1 MSERAG
7 VLLTPASTRRLALQL
22 GVRPMRSRGQNFLID
37 ANTVRRIVAA
47 AGVVPGARVLEVGP
61 GLGALTLGLL
71 QAGAWVHAVELDATL
86 AAELPRTV
94 ATRLPEATPRLQ
106 VRQADALGLL
116 GPEAPGATRLVANLP
131 YAVAVPI
138 ILRALEVFPS
148 LDRGLV
154 MVQEEIAH
162 RLVAAPG
169 SRVYGAPSV
178 KAAWWA
184 QLTLAG
190 RIPRSV
196 FWPTPRVDSAL
207 VAFRRHP
214 PPAGPEREHVFR
226 LVDAAFAQRRKS
238 LRAALAGLLGS
249 AGAAQRLLESAG
261 IDPARRGETLGL
273 AEFVRLAGCAPHV
286 VPPAGRRPAGVGRPA
301 PSADDDGDKTLPRE

>member
-1 MSERAG
+1 MVSDRAG
-7 VLLTPASTRRLALQL
+7 VLLTPASTRRLALEL
-22 GVRPMRSRGQNFLID
+22 GVRPRRSRGQNFLVD

-47 AGVVPGARVLEVGP
+47 AGVEPGARVLEVGP

-71 QAGAWVHAVELDATL
+71 EVGASVCAVELDPTL
-86 AAELPRTV
+86 AAELPRIV
-94 ATRLPEATPRLQ
+94 ATRLPEATARLQ
-106 VRQADALGLL
+106 VLHADAAGLG
-116 GPEAPGATRLVANLP
+116 GQEFPDATELVANLP
-131 YAVAVPI
+131 YSVAVPV
-138 ILRALEVFPS
+138 ILRALEVFPG
-148 LDRGLV
+148 LARGLV
-154 MVQEEIAH
+154 MVQDEVAH
-162 RLVAAPG
+162 RLVAPPG

-184 QLTLAG
+184 QLKLAG

-196 FWPTPRVDSAL
+196 FWPVPRVDSAL
-207 VAFRRHP
+207 VAFSRQP
-214 PPAGPEREHVFR
+214 PPAGAERDRVFR

-273 AEFVRLAGCAPHV
+273 AEFVRLAQCATHLDPPSSGEVLAANAEHHV
-286 VPPAGRRPAGVGRPA
+286 AGLRGR
-301 PSADDDGDKTLPRE
+301 